1 MSRSIAASHLC
12 TAFLLLATNG
22 SHAAG
27 AEAQQS
33 QSTEA
38 LAKAEAPTL
47 STVKPPRQP
56 SISRSF
62 ISEKQLAELPEAA
75 QPRALADALT
85 ALTAG
90 TVEERQAKLKTKML
104 ADMVYVRGGKFQM
117 GDFTKLLGVPGLTRM
132 TAKEDDKVVHEV
144 TLSDFWI
151 SKYKVTYAEFDVF
164 TDATGRKRTGME
176 YDGSMRHPLIPARAY
191 WQEAKDYCL
200 WLGQLTGLPVSLPTE
215 AQWEY
220 AARSR
225 GQFFMIPTDD
235 GNVEYGRNMLY
246 TAQAEKTSPL
256 NDFARYPIGLTLPNP
271 LGIFDMTRDGL
282 EWVSDWY
289 AADAYA
295 KAARH
300 NPQGPSTGEKKV
312 ARSGD
317 ADSPLVGTTVHR
329 YAEWPMPQV
338 KDKATGKL
346 MPVASTSMPSL
357 RCAVSPTSR

>member
-132 TAKEDDKVVHEV
+132 TAKEDDKVVHECPRR
-144 TLSDFWI
+144 
-151 SKYKVTYAEFDVF
+151 SKSEPPC
-164 TDATGRKRTGME
+164 RSNIE
-176 YDGSMRHPLIPARAY
+176 P
-191 WQEAKDYCL
+191 
-200 WLGQLTGLPVSLPTE
+200 GLVADQRVVSC
-215 AQWEY
+215 
-220 AARSR
+220 
-225 GQFFMIPTDD
+225 G
-235 GNVEYGRNMLY
+235 
-246 TAQAEKTSPL
+246 
-256 NDFARYPIGLTLPNP
+256 
-271 LGIFDMTRDGL
+271 
-282 EWVSDWY
+282 
-289 AADAYA
+289 
-295 KAARH
+295 
-300 NPQGPSTGEKKV
+300 
-312 ARSGD
+312 
-317 ADSPLVGTTVHR
+317 
-329 YAEWPMPQV
+329 
-338 KDKATGKL
+338 
-346 MPVASTSMPSL
+346 
-357 RCAVSPTSR
+357 